1 MLRFSTRSAFDEMHR
16 EIQRRKFEA
25 TLPQKLDKAE
35 EDWHATQPPMMP
47 PPVQI
52 DDLHIRAPW
61 FDEQNTDPTD

>member
-1 MLRFSTRSAFDEMHR
+1 MQR

-61 FDEQNTDPTD
+61 FDGPTD